1 MSLGVISCIFTA
13 TNDAVSRLSA
23 GSYTSGYTAD
33 STTAYAQLVGQVAPS
48 STTESTAQTQIPKAG
63 VIKNLAIVILSNA
76 RTTDS
81 TARIR
86 LNGANSSITTTITA
100 LGTGTFEDTSNS
112 ENVIAGDLVNFSVTT
127 GAGAAET
134 LSVQTISIDYIST
147 AAQGML
153 SVGLAQALTQAANVI
168 NYIQVGGNLVAG
180 TTESEK
186 RLKTRETF
194 AFSGLTISVTANAV
208 TADSTLRLRKNG
220 ADANMLITIP
230 LSTSGFFVDN
240 TNSDILDATDDVNF
254 SLSTG
259 ATGTSMVVRH
269 IAVNDRNFT
278 AATKTITDPS
288 ITISETRDR
297 TKAVERLQP

>member
-1 MSLGVISCIFTA
+1 M
-13 TNDAVSRLSA
+13 RE
-23 GSYTSGYTAD
+23 
-33 STTAYAQLVGQVAPS
+33 QLTG
-48 STTESTAQTQIPKAG
+48 
-63 VIKNLAIVILSNA
+63 
-76 RTTDS
+76 

-127 GAGAAET
+127 GTGGAET

-153 SVGLAQALTQAANVI
+153 SVGLAQALVQSANTT

-180 TTESEK
+180 TVESEK
-186 RLKTRETF
+186 RLKARETF
-194 AFSGLTISVTANAV
+194 AFSGLTISVTANTV

-230 LSTSGFFVDN
+230 SSSTGFFVDN
-240 TNSDILDATDDVNF
+240 TNTDVLDAADDVNF

-278 AATKTITDPS
+278 AADKDHNRSNYHHIRNKG
-288 ITISETRDR
+288 EN
-297 TKAVERLQP
+297 